1 MTCII
6 VDCLTYE
13 VRISINWYVDSLINN
28 VFTEV
33 TDKYTP
39 AYIRDVTNNHSNY
52 FLTIKFHLKVV
63 ITRGRSLVDG
73 IPHVIVFLNT
83 GKSLYFNHERDYNHS
98 PRLPTHRSGHLQ
110 T

>member
-73 IPHVIVFLNT
+73 IPHVIVERMGVKICIYFQSNCA
-83 GKSLYFNHERDYNHS
+83 LYHWGYFK
-98 PRLPTHRSGHLQ
+98 LI
-110 T
+110 